1 VIAIVQVGRE
11 RSTEDFRSELA
22 IEILIAPVA
31 VCLLV
36 LAAALLF
43 SAVHL
48 ALAGKL
54 LAATGDLVA
63 VVVGAFVAAH
73 LTVVLVPVVVIG
85 GLYLVL
91 PCFVGADAGRD
102 ERLPVWRGH
111 RCAAE

>member
-73 LTVVLVPVVVIG
+73 LVVLVPVVVIG